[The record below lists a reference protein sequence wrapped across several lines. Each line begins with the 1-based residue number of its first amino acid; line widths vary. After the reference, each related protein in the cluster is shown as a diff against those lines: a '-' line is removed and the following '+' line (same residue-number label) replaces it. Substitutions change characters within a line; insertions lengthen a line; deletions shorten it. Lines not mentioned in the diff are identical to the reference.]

1 MKRDLLF
8 FLIFIFLCPAIS
20 EAAKMQEDLKIK
32 DVFRIYGKRKNV
44 VMVELSKEMLDTYD
58 ITFYKSITIKND
70 PEALSFI
77 RKCLDKDQEGAHK
90 IKEVT
95 DDGGVISAYYQ
106 IPVKNSSFNRFILF
120 KVNPKGVITLIYI
133 EGELDSDDLITILF
147 TKKDL

>member
-1 MKRDLLF
+1 MKKNLLF
-8 FLIFIFLCPAIS
+8 LLIILFLCPAIS
-20 EAAKMQEDLKIK
+20 EAAKTQEDLKIK

-70 PEALSFI
+70 PEALGFI
-77 RKCLDKDQEGAHK
+77 RKCLEKDQDGAHK
-90 IKEVT
+90 IKEVMS
-95 DDGGVISAYYQ
+95 DGGIISAYYQ
-106 IPVKNSSFNRFILF
+106 IPGKNSATNRFILF